1 MEQAIKGE
9 NKHYFSHKE
18 RMELAKE
25 GKAMPNGSFP
35 IRNKQDLH
43 DAIKSWGL
51 AKDKSKAKA
60 WIIKRAKEMGEESM
74 LPEDWDVVKKS
85 ADTLCKKCVIN
96 KGGETVEVW
105 VKQ

>member
-1 MEQAIKGE
+1 MEKAE
-9 NKHYFSHKE
+9 NKHYFSAKE
-18 RMELAKE
+18 RKELAKE
-25 GKAMPNGSFP
+25 GEAMPNGSFP

-51 AKDKSKAKA
+51 AKNKAEAKA
-60 WIIKRAKEMGEESM
+60 WIIKRAKQLGEESI

-85 ADTLCKKCVIN
+85 DTLCKKCVIN
-96 KGGETVEVW
+96 KGGETVEIW

>member
-60 WIIKRAKEMGEESM
+60 WIIKRAKEYS
-74 LPEDWDVVKKS
+74 KRIS
-85 ADTLCKKCVIN
+85 R
-96 KGGETVEVW
+96 
-105 VKQ
+105 